1 MTTIERSIRQPVA
14 VAVVVI
20 LIVIFGLIGLFQVPV
35 QLTPNVDQPVV
46 SITTR
51 WFGAQPQEIEQ
62 EILQEQEEVLK
73 TIPGLRQLT
82 SEAVEG
88 QGSVRLE
95 FSVGVDKAA
104 IINEVEQK
112 LNQVPEY
119 PPDADRPVIE
129 SVDSS
134 ARDWIA
140 WMLVRPLKN
149 DPKSLKPDG
158 KLFRGDVVEIEQ
170 YLRDFV
176 KPELERA
183 EGVRDVQVL
192 GGRIREM
199 QVRVDLPALAA
210 RGITIDTFVEA
221 LRNEN
226 LNVSAG
232 AVAQGKRDVSVRAI
246 GQYDDPEQLMTTVV
260 GWTDA
265 GAPVYVRDVADAQI
279 GFKRQVTFVRS
290 QGEAVMAL
298 NA

>member
-1 MTTIERSIRQPVA
+1 MSLIEGSIRRPVT
-14 VAVVVI
+14 VAVVV
-20 LIVIFGLIGLFQVPV
+20 LLVVIFGIIGGLQVPV

-73 TIPGLRQLT
+73 TIPGLREMT

-95 FSVGVDKAA
+95 FFVGVDKQTV
-104 IINEVEQK
+104 INEVEQK

-140 WMLVRPLKN
+140 WMLVRPIGN
-149 DPKSLKPDG
+149 DPANLKPDN
-158 KLFRGDVVEIEQ
+158 KLFRGDVVELQQ
-170 YLRDFV
+170 YLEDFV

-199 QVRVDLPALAA
+199 QVRVYLAALAS
-210 RGITIDTFVEA
+210 RGITVDAFVEA
-221 LRNEN
+221 RRNEN

-232 AVAQGKRDVSVRAI
+232 AVAQGKRDVSVRAM
-246 GQYDDPEQLMTTVV
+246 GHYDDPQQL
-260 GWTDA
+260 
-265 GAPVYVRDVADAQI
+265 RD
-279 GFKRQVTFVRS
+279 T
-290 QGEAVMAL
+290 
-298 NA
+298 